1 MLPDILYLI
10 ARAVQV
16 VKACA
21 DSRTP
26 IIPYGA
32 GTSLEGHIAA
42 VQGGVCI
49 DTSQMTQVLEVRA
62 RSGTGMHVILQSSIC
77 NADLALLHF
86 QILQFNLSHA

>member
-1 MLPDILYLI
+1 MIRSCLTP
-10 ARAVQV
+10 RAVQV

-21 DSRTP
+21 ESRTP

-49 DTSQMTQVLEVRA
+49 DTSQMTQVLEVCA
-62 RSGTGMHVILQSSIC
+62 RSGIGMHVAACHLAIWLLQYIC
-77 NADLALLHF
+77 VPLPY
-86 QILQFNLSHA
+86 QG